1 MVKPGKI
8 KLIRSMKQNVSGFC
22 SLVIPCQLFK
32 LTLNKNMLK
41 QYFSTVVKLKVNM
54 THKLSNTKRKR

>member
-1 MVKPGKI
+1 MVKLGKI
-8 KLIRSMKQNVSGFC
+8 KLIRSLKRNVSGFC
-22 SLVIPCQLFK
+22 SLVMPSQLFK

-54 THKLSNTKRKR
+54 TQNPQTLTGRD